1 MWRIHQSPELIQAMD
16 GYPDQNRTE
25 YPARCYRYCWCQ
37 STCVPHLLMWAEG
50 KRSAAAQI
58 GPPMFIVNIKV
69 IQRTATENIQGGV
82 DRSFSYT
89 PSHNPLNFELIFKSS
104 GICMVLAERV
114 GFEPTWG
121 CPPSDFESAPL
132 WPLRYLSV
140 GAYLN
145 LS

>member
-1 MWRIHQSPELIQAMD
+1 
-16 GYPDQNRTE
+16 
-25 YPARCYRYCWCQ
+25 
-37 STCVPHLLMWAEG
+37 
-50 KRSAAAQI
+50 
-58 GPPMFIVNIKV
+58 MFIVNIKV
-69 IQRTATENIQGGV
+69 IQRTATKNIQGGV
-82 DRSFSYT
+82 DRGFSYT
-89 PSHNPLNFELIFKSS
+89 PSHNPLNFEFLFKLS